1 MSRRCTCTVTVVANE
16 DYLYSS
22 KTILSLAQ
30 SHASKQFTY
39 AAVVAK
45 ISLLVAVVKQDM
57 QSASKKVK
65 AARRPSLTFMA
76 VTK

>member
-1 MSRRCTCTVTVVANE
+1 MLRRPISAVAVVANE

-22 KTILSLAQ
+22 KSSPSLAQ
-30 SHASKQFTY
+30 SHASKGLTY

-45 ISLLVAVVKQDM
+45 ISLLVAVVKQHM